1 MRLKGDYHGPAEC
14 PCFVPYLLVFLY
26 TSLFCCTKMCL
37 AMFFFKLVASTN
49 YSPDDQNKTMPGPDK
64 EVKKQ
69 KKQLLVLL

>member
-1 MRLKGDYHGPAEC
+1 
-14 PCFVPYLLVFLY
+14 
-26 TSLFCCTKMCL
+26 MCL

-69 KKQLLVLL
+69 KKTAFTSFVNLSMTLSLAAH